1 MEKPKIIPERLPPE
15 KKEQIEIFF
24 QNKANVIMSSYKTD
38 ISGLPVYYLKNSKDI
53 LWKRFNEEYPDGL
66 KRTTF
71 YGYLQGNRY
80 IYKEDLGGLCS
91 ICNIYGYESFD
102 ELRKLIQYHI
112 SNLNLQVNTNNKL
125 ILPQLKSI
133 N

>member
-1 MEKPKIIPERLPPE
+1 MEKPKIIPERLSPE
-15 KKEQIEIFF
+15 KKEQIENFF

-38 ISGLPVYYLKNSKDI
+38 SDSGLPVYYLKNTKKV
-53 LWKRFNEEYPDGL
+53 LWERFHEEYPNGL

-71 YGYLQGNRY
+71 YGYLEGNRY

-102 ELRKLIQYHI
+102 ELQKLIQCHV
-112 SNLNLQVNTNNKL
+112 SNLNLQVKIL
-125 ILPQLKSI
+125 II